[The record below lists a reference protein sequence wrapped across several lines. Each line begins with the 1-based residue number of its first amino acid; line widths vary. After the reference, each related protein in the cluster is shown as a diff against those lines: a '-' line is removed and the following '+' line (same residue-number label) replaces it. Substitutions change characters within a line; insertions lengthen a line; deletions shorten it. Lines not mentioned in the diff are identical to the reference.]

1 MHTCIYA
8 THTHTHTQS
17 SQSESTQ
24 IYTNIK
30 TYKHINMETYKHKM
44 THVRYQRQI
53 NLWITQHYMLGHP
66 QENVDGTDGTAGT
79 VLFVLH
85 GTALHCIALHCTA
98 LTRSNDHI
106 VL

>member
-1 MHTCIYA
+1 
-8 THTHTHTQS
+8 
-17 SQSESTQ
+17 
-24 IYTNIK
+24 
-30 TYKHINMETYKHKM
+30 MERYKHKM

-85 GTALHCIALHCTA
+85 GTALHCTALHCTA
-98 LTRSNDHI
+98 LHLQEVMTTSYCEKNAP
-106 VL
+106 LFFWLG